1 MDTMHGDVTQRR
13 NAGSQLSAIDNSQRH
28 SVLVALPPP
37 NTKRW
42 VPQRKAAV
50 VAAVTSGA
58 ITIDEAC
65 RRYTLSVEEYL
76 SWQEMIEKHGVKG
89 LYVTKLQDFR
99 IS

>member
-1 MDTMHGDVTQRR
+1 MQGDVTQRR
-13 NAGSQLSAIDNSQRH
+13 DANSRLRKIDERLRR
-28 SVLVALPPP
+28 SVLGDLPPP
-37 NTKRW
+37 STKRW

-50 VAAVTSGA
+50 VAAVKNRA

-65 RRYTLSVEEYL
+65 RRYNLSVEEYL
-76 SWQEMIEKHGVKG
+76 FWQEMVEKHGVKG